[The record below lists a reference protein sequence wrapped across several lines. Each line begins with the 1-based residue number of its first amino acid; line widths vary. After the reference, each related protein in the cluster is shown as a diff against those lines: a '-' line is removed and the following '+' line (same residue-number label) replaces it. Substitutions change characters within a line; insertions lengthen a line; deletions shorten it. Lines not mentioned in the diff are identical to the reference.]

1 MSPSIT
7 RHWNRIPPLFCYLIA
22 RENRRPMPLGEI
34 AKRAGMS
41 LQRAQWIYRQDS
53 WDRVPMRDAEQ
64 FARACGL
71 TMRNFHRQ
79 IAYLKTTLRRPNP
92 LAHIED
98 VRPSTLKRITVRVK
112 AALQIQ

>member
-7 RHWNRIPPLFCYLIA
+7 RHWNRIPPLFCVLIA
-22 RENRRPMPLGEI
+22 RENRKPVPLGVI
-34 AKRAGMS
+34 AQRAGMS

-53 WDRVPMRDAEQ
+53 WDRVPMADAEQ
-64 FARACGL
+64 FAKACGL
-71 TMRNFHRQ
+71 TMRNFSRQ
-79 IAYLKTTLRRPNP
+79 IAYLRTTLRRPNP

-112 AALQIQ
+112 DALQIQ